1 MEIKKYK
8 LTFKSIIQRK
18 KREETDQMGRKRHK
32 KREPEEYRIVR
43 HALMRNGYQEEY
55 ALITDLSREFYEAD
69 FYFAIEDT
77 HLVCYLHEMEPG
89 EVREFIT
96 GPAGTDISDKY
107 KSDDSNNPFIAL
119 LGEICEIGSYGIKN
133 GRRLFVGYADERK
146 VTARKQKTV
155 DRGAYYYARDH
166 SFSREN
172 NSLPDKYIDTI
183 ICGDSETVLKELPDN
198 CVDIIITSP
207 PYNFGLGYESDERED
222 ARQWENYLEKLFAV
236 FSEGV
241 RVLKWGGRFIVNVQP
256 LFSEYIPIHHI
267 ISHFF
272 MEQKL
277 IWKGEILWE
286 KNNYNC
292 KYTSWGSWKSP
303 SSPYLKYTWEFIE
316 VFCKGELKKS
326 GEKERIDIS
335 DDEFKSWVVAKW
347 SIGTERRMKQ
357 YNHPAMF
364 PEELVGRCLKLFSY
378 QGDVVLDPFNGVG
391 TSTAVAAR
399 LGRHYI
405 GIDISSQYCTTA
417 EDRLREEK
425 EKGKQLEL
433 F

>member
-1 MEIKKYK
+1 
-8 LTFKSIIQRK
+8 
-18 KREETDQMGRKRHK
+18 MGRTRLKR
-32 KREPEEYRIVR
+32 RNPDEYRTVSL
-43 HALMRNGYQEEY
+43 ALLRDGYQEEY
-55 ALITDLSREFYEAD
+55 ALIADLSRVFREAD
-69 FYFAIEDT
+69 FYFAIEDS
-77 HLVCYLHEMEPG
+77 HLVCHLHEMEPD
-89 EVREFIT
+89 EVRSYI
-96 GPAGTDISDKY
+96 AGSAGEDCAEKY
-107 KSDDSNNPFIAL
+107 RLEMIENPFFL
-119 LGEICEIGSYGIKN
+119 LLDEIGKIGSYGIKN
-133 GRRLFVGYADERK
+133 GRRLFIGYADERK
-146 VTARKQKTV
+146 VTARKRKAQ
-155 DRGAYYYARDH
+155 DRGSCFYTADH
-166 SFSREN
+166 AFSQIN
-172 NSLPDKYIDTI
+172 NPLPEKYTDSI
-183 ICGDSETVLKELPDN
+183 ICGDSETILSALPDN

-207 PYNFGLGYESDERED
+207 PYNFGLGYESDELED
-222 ARQWENYLEKLFAV
+222 TRQWEQYLQKLFAV

-316 VFCKGELKKS
+316 VYCKGDLKKA
-326 GEKERIDIS
+326 GEKETIDIT

-347 SIGTERRMKQ
+347 SIATERRMKQ

-364 PEELVGRCLKLFSY
+364 PEELVERCLKLFSY
-378 QGDVVLDPFNGVG
+378 QGDVVLDPFNGAG
-391 TSTAVAAR
+391 TTTAVAER
-399 LGRHYI
+399 LGRHYV
-405 GIDISSQYCTTA
+405 GIDISPRYCETA
-417 EDRLREEK
+417 EKRLREQK
-425 EKGKQLEL
+425 AKGKQQEL